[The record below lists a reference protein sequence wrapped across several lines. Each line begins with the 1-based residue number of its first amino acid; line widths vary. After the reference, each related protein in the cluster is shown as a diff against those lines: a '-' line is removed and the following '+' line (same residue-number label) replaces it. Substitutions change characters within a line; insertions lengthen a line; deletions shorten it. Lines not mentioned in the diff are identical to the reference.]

1 VAEPT
6 VSAGPDAARG
16 AASVRRVPAWE
27 AIPGLAHGF
36 FGRHHGISG
45 GPFASLN
52 ASDRVGDDPAAVAA
66 NWQRIRRAL
75 PGLSFARMRQMHGVG
90 VLRIDAPPLQAEDAD
105 GMITAAVGA
114 GLAILTA
121 DCVPLLCVAA
131 AEHAVMALHAGWRGT
146 LAGIAA
152 AGLAAAQRELG
163 VGSAAWQVALGPSIG
178 GCCYEVEAHIGRQ
191 FVDRWGAMPDAWQP
205 GAGHGQLD
213 LRAANRHILMA
224 HGVPESQIVDTG
236 DCTACRSDAYFSH
249 RRSGGRAGRQVSVIG
264 WVR

>member
-1 VAEPT
+1 MDAQ
-6 VSAGPDAARG
+6 PDALGG
-16 AASVRRVPAWE
+16 AAPAQRVPGWD

-36 FGRHHGISG
+36 FGRHGGTSA

-52 ASDRVGDDPAAVAA
+52 ASDRVGDDAAAVTG

-75 PGLSFARMRQMHGVG
+75 PGLSFVRMRQVHGIG
-90 VLRIDAPPLQAEDAD
+90 VVRVDDAQMPAEDAD
-105 GMITAAVGA
+105 GMLSAAAGA
-114 GLAILTA
+114 GLTILTA
-121 DCVPLLCVAA
+121 DCVPLLCVAP

-163 VGSAAWQVALGPSIG
+163 VAPTAWRVAMGPSIG
-178 GCCYEVEAHIGRQ
+178 GCCYEVETTIGQQ

-205 GAGHGQLD
+205 GGTHGRLD
-213 LRAANRHILMA
+213 LRAANRRILAA
-224 HGVPESQIVDTG
+224 HGVEEAHIVDTG
-236 DCTACRSDAYFSH
+236 DCTACRSADFFSH
-249 RRSGGRAGRQVSVIG
+249 RRSAGRAGRQVSAIG